1 MSVFIT
7 INVLYKVSNRTIIT
21 QNYSPKE
28 KHNDNIFFVLA
39 NTLHLFKIDF
49 SGITWNIPHY
59 LLWLVFNS
67 KSDAPTNKQQ
77 ILDN

>member
-59 LLWLVFNS
+59 ISFVSSFQQQVRC
-67 KSDAPTNKQQ
+67 TNK
-77 ILDN
+77 

>member
-49 SGITWNIPHY
+49 FWNY
-59 LLWLVFNS
+59 LKHTPLYIFCGKFS
-67 KSDAPTNKQQ
+67 TASQMH
-77 ILDN
+77 